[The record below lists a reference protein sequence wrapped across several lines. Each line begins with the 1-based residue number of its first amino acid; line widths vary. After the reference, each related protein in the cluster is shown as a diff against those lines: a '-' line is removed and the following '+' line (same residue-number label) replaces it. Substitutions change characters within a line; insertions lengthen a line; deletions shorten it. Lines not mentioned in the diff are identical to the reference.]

1 MAMDR
6 RTVLR
11 AAGMG
16 VSASAVALGL
26 GFVAFAPQ
34 RNAAG
39 GTPVTTGSEVPVPPS
54 EVLRTVGAPM
64 DWGALR
70 KRLSGVLNLPADAGY
85 GQAKLAYNP
94 VFDSRQPAAIAQCAN
109 ASDVQACVGAAAGR
123 MPIAARS
130 GGHSYA
136 GYSTPDAGLVVD
148 LSGMN
153 SVDVRAD
160 GTAVIGAGA
169 RLIDV
174 YAGLAKAGR
183 ALPGGSCP
191 TVGIAGLTLGG
202 GIGVL
207 TGKYGLT
214 CDSVV
219 SAQVVTADAVLRT
232 AAADSEPD
240 LYWALRGGGGGN
252 FGIVTSFTFRTVP
265 APQLTVFQ
273 VQFPAGSVTAV
284 LGAWQSF
291 TTSAPDEFWST
302 LALSAGSPPTCRI
315 NGCYVG
321 SAGDMNALLD
331 KLIAAAGSQPTNRFA
346 LNKDYLSAMMYFGGC
361 ANYSVAQCRPSWNG
375 GGVLGR
381 ESFTA
386 SSRVLT
392 KPLADPGQL
401 TALLTG
407 RQGMDILL
415 DSMVGA
421 PARIGASDT
430 AFAYRGALATAQ
442 MYVGDTT
449 AAARTA
455 VDEVRDGLG
464 NLTGDTGFVN
474 YIDPGI
480 KNWASAYYGGNA
492 SRLRSIAKHY
502 DPDEVFGFAQSASK
516 I

>member
-16 VSASAVALGL
+16 VSASAALGL
-26 GFVAFAPQ
+26 GVVACAPQ
-34 RNAAG
+34 RNPSNGQLVTAG
-39 GTPVTTGSEVPVPPS
+39 SAVPVPPS
-54 EVLRTVGAPM
+54 KVSPAGGAM
-64 DWGALR
+64 DWDALR
-70 KRLSGVLNLPADAGY
+70 KRLSGTLNLPADPGY
-85 GQAKLAYNP
+85 AQAKLAYNP
-94 VFDSRQPAAIAQCAN
+94 VFDARRPAAIAQCAN
-109 ASDVQACVGAAAGR
+109 ASDVQACVGGAGRR

-136 GYSTPDAGLVVD
+136 GYSTPDQGLVVD

-153 SVDVRAD
+153 TVEVRAD

-174 YAGLAKAGR
+174 YAGLAQAGR

-219 SAQVVTADAVLRT
+219 SAQIVTADAVVRT

-252 FGIVTSFTFRTVP
+252 FGIVTSFTFRTVA

-273 VQFPAGSVTAV
+273 VRFPAGSATDV
-284 LGAWQSF
+284 LGGWQSF
-291 TTSAPDEFWST
+291 TAGAPDEFWST
-302 LALSAGSPPTCRI
+302 LAMSAGSPPTCRL

-321 SAGDMNALLD
+321 SAVDMNALLD
-331 KLIAAAGSQPTNRFA
+331 KLIAATGCQPTNRFA
-346 LNKDYLSAMMYFGGC
+346 LNKDYLPAMMYFGGC
-361 ANYSVAQCRPSWNG
+361 ANYSMAQCRPSWNG
-375 GGVLGR
+375 GGALGR

-392 KPLADPGQL
+392 KPLPDPGKL
-401 TALLTG
+401 TELLTG

-442 MYVGDTT
+442 IYVGDTT

-492 SRLRSIAKHY
+492 ARLRGIAKRY
-502 DPDEVFGFAQSASK
+502 DPDEVFTFAQSASK